1 MRLPRIVTHVLDH
14 ESTTVTLGFM
24 VFLAATGGMFY
35 KRIIDADT
43 WLWCVFISSLLVGG
57 KLVSNSLLEA
67 IQMKSGGGKAPAVKE
82 EKPNVDPTPPPAA

>member
-1 MRLPRIVTHVLDH
+1 MRIPRILTHVLDH

-43 WLWCVFISSLLVGG
+43 WLWCVFIASLLVGG

-67 IQMKSGGGKAPAVKE
+67 LQIKTGAKA
-82 EKPNVDPTPPPAA
+82 PPAAPTSEKPKETP